1 MEEKRAMKAVYVY
14 SNYNL
19 NEHKQS
25 AGDSFSAFKVPDA
38 AGEQAEVAAEQDPH
52 ARYTLRRGN
61 LIFKDVTE
69 DGSGSRRERRGGSR
83 PPGCGEQDAEGEDG
97 EEGAALSRGIREVR
111 WSVPDGFTVAP
122 EPSILD
128 VSLVDRAVYM
138 RWETYGWQMG
148 KITGMVTSATP
159 RLVKKFNYRIVWA
172 DGSKGPAK
180 LQVDNYGHGSHA
192 RYNSWV
198 ILTPA
203 TGENEPTLD
212 VRLE

>member
-1 MEEKRAMKAVYVY
+1 MRTESRMQRVRTEGRELHSAVGSERCLKRCAG
-14 SNYNL
+14 
-19 NEHKQS
+19 QS
-25 AGDSFSAFKVPDA
+25 PTASQSP
-38 AGEQAEVAAEQDPH
+38 Q
-52 ARYTLRRGN
+52 T
-61 LIFKDVTE
+61 
-69 DGSGSRRERRGGSR
+69 
-83 PPGCGEQDAEGEDG
+83 
-97 EEGAALSRGIREVR
+97 
-111 WSVPDGFTVAP
+111 
-122 EPSILD
+122 PSILD
-128 VSLVDRAVYM
+128 VSLVDSAVYM

-203 TGENEPTLD
+203 TVD
-212 VRLE
+212 

>member
-1 MEEKRAMKAVYVY
+1 M
-14 SNYNL
+14 
-19 NEHKQS
+19 
-25 AGDSFSAFKVPDA
+25 
-38 AGEQAEVAAEQDPH
+38 
-52 ARYTLRRGN
+52 
-61 LIFKDVTE
+61 
-69 DGSGSRRERRGGSR
+69 
-83 PPGCGEQDAEGEDG
+83 
-97 EEGAALSRGIREVR
+97 R

-128 VSLVDRAVYM
+128 VSLVDSAVYM

-180 LQVDNYGHGSHA
+180 LQVDNSGHGSHA

-203 TGENEPTLD
+203 TGD
-212 VRLE
+212 

>member
-1 MEEKRAMKAVYVY
+1 M
-14 SNYNL
+14 
-19 NEHKQS
+19 
-25 AGDSFSAFKVPDA
+25 
-38 AGEQAEVAAEQDPH
+38 
-52 ARYTLRRGN
+52 
-61 LIFKDVTE
+61 
-69 DGSGSRRERRGGSR
+69 
-83 PPGCGEQDAEGEDG
+83 
-97 EEGAALSRGIREVR
+97 R

-128 VSLVDRAVYM
+128 VSLVDSAVYM

-192 RYNSWV
+192 RYNSLV

-203 TGENEPTLD
+203 TVD
-212 VRLE
+212 

>member
-1 MEEKRAMKAVYVY
+1 MQRV
-14 SNYNL
+14 
-19 NEHKQS
+19 
-25 AGDSFSAFKVPDA
+25 
-38 AGEQAEVAAEQDPH
+38 
-52 ARYTLRRGN
+52 R
-61 LIFKDVTE
+61 TE
-69 DGSGSRRERRGGSR
+69 RRELHSAVGSER
-83 PPGCGEQDAEGEDG
+83 C
-97 EEGAALSRGIREVR
+97 LKEVR

-128 VSLVDRAVYM
+128 VSLVDSAVYM

-203 TGENEPTLD
+203 TGD
-212 VRLE
+212 

>member
-1 MEEKRAMKAVYVY
+1 MRTESRMQRVRTE
-14 SNYNL
+14 
-19 NEHKQS
+19 
-25 AGDSFSAFKVPDA
+25 
-38 AGEQAEVAAEQDPH
+38 
-52 ARYTLRRGN
+52 RR
-61 LIFKDVTE
+61 
-69 DGSGSRRERRGGSR
+69 RRELHSAVGSER
-83 PPGCGEQDAEGEDG
+83 C
-97 EEGAALSRGIREVR
+97 L
-111 WSVPDGFTVAP
+111 
-122 EPSILD
+122 ILD
-128 VSLVDRAVYM
+128 VSLVDSAVYM

-203 TGENEPTLD
+203 TGD
-212 VRLE
+212 

>member
-1 MEEKRAMKAVYVY
+1 M
-14 SNYNL
+14 
-19 NEHKQS
+19 
-25 AGDSFSAFKVPDA
+25 
-38 AGEQAEVAAEQDPH
+38 AAEQDPH

-69 DGSGSRRERRGGSR
+69 DGSEADESDEEEADGED
-83 PPGCGEQDAEGEDG
+83 GEQDAEGEDG

-128 VSLVDRAVYM
+128 VSLVDSAVYM

-203 TGENEPTLD
+203 TGD
-212 VRLE
+212 

>member
-1 MEEKRAMKAVYVY
+1 MR
-14 SNYNL
+14 
-19 NEHKQS
+19 
-25 AGDSFSAFKVPDA
+25 
-38 AGEQAEVAAEQDPH
+38 
-52 ARYTLRRGN
+52 
-61 LIFKDVTE
+61 TE
-69 DGSGSRRERRGGSR
+69 SRMQRVRTERRELHSAVGSER
-83 PPGCGEQDAEGEDG
+83 C
-97 EEGAALSRGIREVR
+97 LIKEVR

-128 VSLVDRAVYM
+128 VSLVDSAVYM

-203 TGENEPTLD
+203 TGD
-212 VRLE
+212 

>member
-1 MEEKRAMKAVYVY
+1 M
-14 SNYNL
+14 
-19 NEHKQS
+19 
-25 AGDSFSAFKVPDA
+25 
-38 AGEQAEVAAEQDPH
+38 
-52 ARYTLRRGN
+52 
-61 LIFKDVTE
+61 
-69 DGSGSRRERRGGSR
+69 
-83 PPGCGEQDAEGEDG
+83 
-97 EEGAALSRGIREVR
+97 R

-128 VSLVDRAVYM
+128 VSLVDSAVYM

-148 KITGMVTSATP
+148 KITGMVTSGTP
-159 RLVKKFNYRIVWA
+159 RLIKKFNYRIVWA

-212 VRLE
+212 VRLESVCPLFRPPSRRRLCHAASPWL